1 MSKEGRTLK
10 KTILVDAR
18 GLECPQPVVKT
29 KEALEQNPGAKIEVL
44 VDNPG
49 SSENVARF
57 ARHEGRQ
64 VESMREGGTHRIVI
78 SPGVSPP
85 KRPER
90 EQHEEPLSCARTGK
104 GLLLYIG
111 ADQMGRGSEELG
123 KKLLRGF
130 LRTWLDS
137 EQKPWRI
144 IFINSGVRITT
155 LDGEAVEAL
164 ELLAEKG
171 VEILSCGTCLEH
183 FRLRDSLRVGRITNM
198 YEIVETLCAA
208 AQVISPA

>member
-1 MSKEGRTLK
+1 
-10 KTILVDAR
+10 
-18 GLECPQPVVKT
+18 
-29 KEALEQNPGAKIEVL
+29 
-44 VDNPG
+44 
-49 SSENVARF
+49 
-57 ARHEGRQ
+57 
-64 VESMREGGTHRIVI
+64 
-78 SPGVSPP
+78 
-85 KRPER
+85 
-90 EQHEEPLSCARTGK
+90 
-104 GLLLYIG
+104 
-111 ADQMGRGSEELG
+111 MGRGSEELG

-144 IFINSGVRITT
+144 IFINSGVRLTT

-164 ELLAEKG
+164 ELLAKRG

-183 FRLRDSLRVGRITNM
+183 FRLGDSLRVGRITNM

>member
-1 MSKEGRTLK
+1 MK
-10 KTILVDAR
+10 KTIIVDAR
-18 GLECPQPVVKT
+18 GLQCPQPVIKT
-29 KEALEQNPGAKIEVL
+29 KEALEQNPAAKIEVL
-44 VDNPG
+44 VDDPG
-49 SSENVARF
+49 SAENVARF
-57 ARHEGRQ
+57 ARHEGRP
-64 VESMREGGTHRIVI
+64 VESVREGGAHRIVI
-78 SPGVSPP
+78 STGESA
-85 KRPER
+85 PER
-90 EQHEEPLSCARTGK
+90 KERKQQEEPLAFARAGK

-123 KKLLRGF
+123 KKLMRGF

-144 IFINSGVRITT
+144 IFINSGVRLTT

-164 ELLAEKG
+164 ELMAEKG

-183 FRLRDSLRVGRITNM
+183 FGLRESLRVGRITNM

-208 AQVISPA
+208 TQAVSPA